1 MTDCNSHT
9 YLIPIME
16 LYKQGAESKIF
27 TTTFSDR
34 KAIVKER
41 FSRKYRNE
49 LLDLNIRKE
58 RTKAEAKAILKCK
71 QGGIATPVI
80 YSLDLNNYKIIMEH
94 INGQTVN
101 DYLSNIKDKLDDN
114 GELSKLLTNI
124 GAIVGKMH
132 SLGVFHGDLTTSNII
147 RKEDDTLVLIDFGL
161 SHFNP
166 SVEDK
171 AVDLYVLERAFVST
185 HSYFSQLFPVILDG
199 YKNGYELDVQAVFN
213 QFQNVRSRGRKRL
226 MVG

>member
-9 YLIPIME
+9 YLILIME

-41 FSRKYRNE
+41 FSRQYRNK

-80 YSLDLNNYKIIMEH
+80 YSLDLNDYKIIMEH

-101 DYLSNIKDKLDDN
+101 DYLTNMKDKPDDN
-114 GELSKLLTNI
+114 GNLTKLLINI
-124 GAIVGKMH
+124 GSIIGKMH

-147 RKEDDTLVLIDFGL
+147 QKDDGTLVLIDFGL

-166 SVEDK
+166 SIEDK
-171 AVDLYVLERAFVST
+171 AVDLYVLERAFIST
-185 HSYFSQLFPVILDG
+185 HSYFSHLHPVIMDG
-199 YKNGYELDVQAVFN
+199 YKNGYELDVKAVLN
-213 QFQNVRSRGRKRL
+213 QYQNVRGRGRKRL
-226 MVG
+226 MIG

>member
-1 MTDCNSHT
+1 
-9 YLIPIME
+9 ME

-27 TTTFSDR
+27 TTTYSDR

-41 FSRKYRNE
+41 FSRQYRHE

-58 RTKAEAKAILKCK
+58 RTKAEAKAILKCR

-80 YSLDLNNYKIIMEH
+80 YSLDLNNFKIIMEH

-101 DYLSNIKDKLDDN
+101 DYLTSIKDKPDN
-114 GELSKLLTNI
+114 DGKLTKLLTNI
-124 GAIVGKMH
+124 GEIIGKMH
-132 SLGVFHGDLTTSNII
+132 SIGVFHGDLTTSNII
-147 RKEDDTLVLIDFGL
+147 QKEDDTLVLIDFGL

-171 AVDLYVLERAFVST
+171 AVDIYVLERAFIST
-185 HSYFSQLFPVILDG
+185 HSYFSHLFSVIFDG
-199 YKNGYELDVQAVFN
+199 YKSAYELDVQAVVN
-213 QFQNVRSRGRKRL
+213 QHQNVRGRGRKRL
-226 MVG
+226 MIG